1 MHDAWACGRPIEF
14 GDDSN
19 EMVLDIALERTQ
31 EQRRCSAS
39 YIRKKMK
46 KLNLEKVP
54 SIHTIENL
62 KKKMKFNVTKVAIHP
77 TLNFAMMKERLVYA
91 KNSLML
97 TGGPLL

>member
-1 MHDAWACGRPIEF
+1 LDQRREQKSKSPASEWRKIGVDRHLPGRWLKKFLETGSVHDAWAGGRPIEF

-46 KLNLEKVP
+46 KLNLEKSLQSAP
-54 SIHTIENL
+54 SRTS
-62 KKKMKFNVTKVAIHP
+62 K
-77 TLNFAMMKERLVYA
+77 RR
-91 KNSLML
+91 
-97 TGGPLL
+97 

>member
-1 MHDAWACGRPIEF
+1 VHDAWAGGRPIEF

-46 KLNLEKVP
+46 KLNLEKSLQSAP
-54 SIHTIENL
+54 SRTS
-62 KKKMKFNVTKVAIHP
+62 K
-77 TLNFAMMKERLVYA
+77 RR
-91 KNSLML
+91 
-97 TGGPLL
+97 